1 MTVSQT
7 AEIIAEI
14 LHGVLFGERTE
25 GIDWR
30 RSEADVRQDLNRM
43 RPSRR

>member
-1 MTVSQT
+1 MTVSQA

-14 LHGVLFGERTE
+14 LHGVSLGERTE

-30 RSEADVRQDLNRM
+30 RSETDLRQDLNRM